1 MDKDRVE
8 GKKEQAKGFIK
19 EQAGKITNDPDLE
32 AEGKVDRAAGKV
44 KEDLGKVKD
53 KARDVIEDVTE

>member
-1 MDKDRVE
+1 MDKDRIE

-19 EQAGKITNDPDLE
+19 EKAGQLTNDAELE

-44 KEDLGKVKD
+44 REGVGKVKD